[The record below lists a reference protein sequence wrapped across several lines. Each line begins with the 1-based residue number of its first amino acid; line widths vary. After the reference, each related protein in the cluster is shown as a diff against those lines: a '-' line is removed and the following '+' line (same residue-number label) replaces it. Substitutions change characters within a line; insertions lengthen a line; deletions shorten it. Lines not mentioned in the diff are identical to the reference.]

1 MELYYGCYFL
11 VIQKFMIFVVILYH
25 VFGCVMVDDL
35 VLWWMILWQVIF
47 QNGHLLRV
55 QYNDITNLVN

>member
-1 MELYYGCYFL
+1 MELYYGCYCL
-11 VIQKFMIFVVILYH
+11 VIQKFIIFVVILYH

-55 QYNDITNLVN
+55 Q